1 RALAWSGTAD
11 SVVDLQELLPPGYT
25 FSRAYSIDQSGN
37 IFGIATAVDGTH
49 AVEWVPVPEPA
60 SFVLL
65 WIGAGGLLC
74 WRRIYASRVVA
85 DSANRSPLRLR
96 SAAGFVFFWLVVANA
111 PAWAQTIYNLGTLG
125 GSSSYGYAVNA
136 SGQVAGK
143 SDGVDGNS
151 HA

>member
-1 RALAWSGTAD
+1 VSGSSVAYGTNGSQEVGWFSISYSAFGHAVLWNGTAASAVDLHPTGFSWAVTSAALATNGAQQVAYGQGPNYAISRALAWSGTAD

-65 WIGAGGLLC
+65 WIGAAGLLC
-74 WRRIYASRVVA
+74 WR
-85 DSANRSPLRLR
+85 
-96 SAAGFVFFWLVVANA
+96 
-111 PAWAQTIYNLGTLG
+111 
-125 GSSSYGYAVNA
+125 
-136 SGQVAGK
+136 
-143 SDGVDGNS
+143 
-151 HA
+151 